1 MREFDRLEVVLCGE
15 QNVKIQLL
23 SKQLLFFLLSFVWKI
38 MYFSISFFLFF
49 FSPCVTDI
57 VITGP
62 VTASLSVVQ
71 PF

>member
-38 MYFSISFFLFF
+38 MDFSISFF
-49 FSPCVTDI
+49 FSVLALQT
-57 VITGP
+57 
-62 VTASLSVVQ
+62 
-71 PF
+71 